1 MLHDIVDISKPENV
15 QCINVS
21 SPPPL
26 DVVLTNNGLKTPK
39 TPGGQAQAHQ
49 LQISEEEEKEDG
61 VEKGPSGWWREWST
75 WWNQESR
82 WDHLFHTLKLFTNRP
97 GVEIKRL
104 NPEEKQILHEFTV
117 NCYFSLEIFSKQY
130 SLVFSKNDFFVLSLI
145 GLNGLA
151 FPSRV
156 HHVSRFLGKG
166 SIEELESKYE
176 GLSMRGDAHV
186 HDGQDAMWTPQD
198 ETDDPHGSAAE
209 SATGWWRVRDGFP
222 EYDMNDMMPLPLWT
236 ATPGSR
242 PLSLINHG
250 EVFSRIFPENM

>member
-1 MLHDIVDISKPENV
+1 MLHDIVDISNPENV
-15 QCINVS
+15 HCINVS

-26 DVVLTNNGLKTPK
+26 DVVLAGMKHPTKAGEQT
-39 TPGGQAQAHQ
+39 QARQ
-49 LQISEEEEKEDG
+49 LPEDAEELSPTISEAEEKEDG
-61 VEKGPSGWWREWST
+61 IENGPSGYRRKWST

-104 NPEEKQILHEFTV
+104 NPEEKKVLDEFTV
-117 NCYFSLEIFSKQY
+117 NSYFSTEIFAKGY

-156 HHVSRFLGKG
+156 YHVSRFLGKG
-166 SIEELESKYE
+166 SIKELESKYE

-186 HDGQDAMWTPQD
+186 HDGQDAMWTPQVK
-198 ETDDPHGSAAE
+198 TE

-222 EYDMNDMMPLPLWT
+222 EYDMNDMMPLPVWT

-250 EVFSRIFPENM
+250 EVFARIFPENM